1 MLDLGLNNSDRE
13 KKGSD
18 LPVPDA
24 AQSAFWDSIASL
36 LQTADN
42 TPKLQPIDRDRP
54 ISLSFAQE
62 RFWLLHQLA
71 PNNPFYN
78 TSIAFRIQG
87 QLNTKALEQSFQE
100 ILNRHEIL
108 RTSYRTASGQ
118 LVQEIRN
125 NESFELIKSDPKTPL
140 PEFLDRITKTPFDL
154 DRDTL
159 LRAGLLQQNETESV
173 LVITVHH
180 IAFDKWSEGLLCGE
194 LSSLYEA
201 FSQRNPSPLAP
212 LAVQYADFAHWQR
225 QKLTPEQLDRQLD
238 YWKPQLAGH
247 LPRLSLPVDYS
258 RPATADYRGTK
269 AHRVLPASLAQEID
283 TLSRQKGG
291 TRFMTLLAA
300 FNLLLHRY
308 TGENDIIVGSPIAQ
322 RNEFKLEKLFGCFLN
337 SLALRTDVSGNPSFG
352 ELLDRVR
359 QVSRDAFAHQE
370 IPFEQVVEA
379 VGGERH
385 PNRPPIFDVMLNV
398 LNTPPQ
404 TLQLAG
410 LTVSVIEDLQPESQ
424 FAMTLYVE
432 EQAGELHLSLL
443 YQTALFSPDR
453 IEALLEQFQLLLEQ
467 VVAGPDR
474 AISAYSLL
482 TPDAPLPDPRL
493 ALSEP
498 QYDSVTALFEAQVQ
512 QQPQHPAISQG
523 GRNWTYGELG
533 QTARAIAAQLQAAG
547 IRPGD
552 TVAVCGDRSFGIIA
566 SMLGV
571 FLSGGVLLTLDRSL
585 PQQRLQV
592 MLQEAK
598 AQRLIY
604 VGKMPAADR
613 WLAEFIQILTVDA
626 EKPLTGG
633 HFRASQLHP
642 NAPAYIF
649 FTSGTT
655 GTPKGVLGRH
665 KGLSHFL
672 TWQRDT
678 FAVGPADRTGQL
690 TGFSF
695 DVVLRDIFL
704 PLVSGATL
712 CLPDGETNLGAATVL
727 PWLEQERIT
736 LLHTVPSLAQSWLT
750 DRPYGI
756 TLRSLQRIFFAGEP
770 LTDRLIRAW
779 REAFPQSGELINL
792 YGPTETTLAKFGYR
806 VPADDRFLLGV
817 QPVGFPQPSV
827 QGLILDTHHQLCGIG
842 EPGEIVIRTPFRSL
856 GYINSPEQQQ
866 SKFLPNPW
874 RDDEN
879 DVLYYSGDRGRY
891 RPDGS
896 IEILGR
902 VDRQVKIRGV
912 RIELGEIESVLLQQ
926 PTVGQAVAIVRED
939 TPGDKRIVAYVV
951 PEGEETPTQS
961 ALHHFLKSKLPQFM
975 LPGAIVVLDSL
986 PLTANGKVD
995 RRALPA
1001 PDRTKVEEER
1011 TVVPPRND
1019 MELRLVHIWQETL
1032 GIRPVGIRDNFFE
1045 LGGHSLLVVS
1055 LFSLIE
1061 QEFGKSLPLSAL
1073 FDAPTVEEFAK
1084 HLAPSA
1090 DAKPWDSLVQMR
1102 AGDPNKPALFLF
1114 HDVEGKLVMYLNLS
1128 RQLKTDR
1135 AIYGLRPYGKEGYPT
1150 LYTRIP
1156 QMVSHYVS
1164 RIQSVQPKG
1173 PYLLCG
1179 MCAGGSLAF
1188 EAALQLQA
1196 AGEEVAFVSFI
1207 DGLDVQ
1213 ALESINQRRQ
1223 EEASSD
1229 RLKRFLSTFSGQQS
1243 QESQSQKTKQ
1253 PQHKP
1258 KQKPQQLQQNQS
1270 KLQKLTRLLQ
1280 KIQSKLTNYTG
1291 YILRDK
1297 LTRLQKHLSLVL
1309 FRFCLDR
1316 GLPLPKVL
1324 QNIPMRSVLDYAKS
1338 EYVPQGKYR
1347 GRLILFRATE
1357 ADPGFPNDVPRRT
1370 TTDDLL
1376 FGWGDRS
1383 TEGVEAYD
1391 LPGGHASMLREPHVR
1406 VLVQQFQACLDRA
1419 VD

>member
-1 MLDLGLNNSDRE
+1 MPDTQLNHNNNQ
-13 KKGSD
+13 KNGSG
-18 LPVPDA
+18 LPVPNA
-24 AQSAFWDSIASL
+24 AQSDLMAALAQL
-36 LQTADN
+36 LQEAG
-42 TPKLQPIDRDRP
+42 PKLKPADRDRP
-54 ISLSFAQE
+54 LPLSFAQE

-78 TSIAFRIQG
+78 TSIAFQIQG
-87 QLNTKALEQSFQE
+87 DLNIEALERSFQE

-108 RTSYRTASGQ
+108 RTSYRTVSGQ
-118 LVQEIRN
+118 LVQEVRDR
-125 NESFELIKSDPKTPL
+125 ETFEFTKSDPKTTVSD
-140 PEFLDRITKTPFDL
+140 FLDLITKTPFDL
-154 DRDTL
+154 DRDAL
-159 LRAGLLQQNETESV
+159 LRAGLLQQNETEWV
-173 LVITVHH
+173 LVIAVHH

-194 LSSLYEA
+194 LSALYEA
-201 FSQRNPSPLAP
+201 FSQGKPSPLTP

-225 QKLTPEQLDRQLD
+225 QKLTPEKLDRQLD

-247 LPRLSLPVDYS
+247 LPRLALPVDYS
-258 RPATADYRGTK
+258 RPATADYRGAK
-269 AHRVLPASLAQEID
+269 AHRVLPAALTQAIGN
-283 TLSRQKGG
+283 TSRQMGG
-291 TRFMTLLAA
+291 TRFTILLAA

-308 TGENDIIVGSPIAQ
+308 TGEDDIIVGSPIAT
-322 RNEFKLEKLFGCFLN
+322 RSDLKLEKLLGCFLN
-337 SLALRTDVSGNPSFG
+337 SLALRTDVSGNPTFT
-352 ELLDRVR
+352 ELLSRVR
-359 QVSRDAFAHQE
+359 QASNDAVAHQE

-404 TLQLAG
+404 TLKLAG
-410 LTVSVIEDLQPESQ
+410 LTIALLEDLHPESQ

-443 YQTALFSPDR
+443 YQTALFSADR
-453 IEALLEQFQLLLEQ
+453 IESLLEQFQFLLEQ
-467 VVAGPDR
+467 IVADPDR

-482 TPDAPLPDPRL
+482 TPNTPLPDPSQ
-493 ALSEP
+493 ALPEP
-498 QYDSVTALFEAQVQ
+498 EYDPVTALFEAQVQ

-523 GRNWTYGELG
+523 GRNWTYRELG
-533 QTARAIAAQLQAAG
+533 QTARAIAGQLQSAG

-552 TVAVCGDRSFGIIA
+552 TIAVCGDRSFGVIA
-566 SMLGV
+566 SMLGIL
-571 FLSGGVLLTLDRSL
+571 LSGGVLLTLDRSL

-604 VGKMPAADR
+604 VGQMPALDR
-613 WLAEFIQILTVDA
+613 WLGEFIQVLPVEA
-626 EKPLTGG
+626 ERPLTTST
-633 HFRASQLHP
+633 FRPPQLQP
-642 NAPAYIF
+642 DDPAYIF

-678 FAVGPADRTGQL
+678 FAVGPNDRTGQL

-712 CLPDGETNLGAATVL
+712 CLPDGEANLGAAIVL
-727 PWLEQERIT
+727 PWLEKERIT

-779 REAFPQSGELINL
+779 REAFPASGELINL

-806 VPADDRFLLGV
+806 VPTDDRFLLGV
-817 QPVGFPQPSV
+817 QPVGFPQPAV
-827 QGLILDTHHQLCGIG
+827 QGLILDAHQQLCGIG

-879 DVLYYSGDRGRY
+879 DILYYSGDRGRY

-926 PTVGQAVAIVRED
+926 ATVGQAVAIVRED

-951 PEGEETPTQS
+951 PEGEERPTQRD
-961 ALHHFLKSKLPQFM
+961 LHNFVKTKLPQFM

-1001 PDRTKVEEER
+1001 PDQAKAEEER
-1011 TVVPPRND
+1011 IVVSPRND

-1045 LGGHSLLVVS
+1045 LGGHSLMVVS
-1055 LFSLIE
+1055 LFSLVE
-1061 QEFGKSLPLSAL
+1061 QEFGKSLPLSVL
-1073 FDAPTVEEFAK
+1073 FEAPTVEEFAK

-1090 DAKPWDSLVQMR
+1090 DAKPWDSLVQLR

-1156 QMVSHYVS
+1156 QMVRHYVS
-1164 RIQSVQPKG
+1164 RIQSVQPEG

-1196 AGEEVAFVSFI
+1196 AGQEVAFVSFI

-1213 ALESINQRRQ
+1213 ALESVNKRR
-1223 EEASSD
+1223 EGKARSE
-1229 RLKRFLSTFSGQQS
+1229 RLQSFLSTFSGQPQP
-1243 QESQSQKTKQ
+1243 QELQKQKQ
-1253 PQHKP
+1253 PQKQQQP
-1258 KQKPQQLQQNQS
+1258 KQPKQPQPPQS

-1280 KIQSKLTNYTG
+1280 KIQHKIANYTG

-1297 LTRLQKHLSLVL
+1297 LTRLQKHVSLVL
-1309 FRFCLDR
+1309 FRFCLDW

-1324 QNIPMRSVLDYAKS
+1324 QNIPMRSVLDYAKA

-1406 VLVQQFQACLDRA
+1406 ALVEKFQACLDA
-1419 VD
+1419 AIEP